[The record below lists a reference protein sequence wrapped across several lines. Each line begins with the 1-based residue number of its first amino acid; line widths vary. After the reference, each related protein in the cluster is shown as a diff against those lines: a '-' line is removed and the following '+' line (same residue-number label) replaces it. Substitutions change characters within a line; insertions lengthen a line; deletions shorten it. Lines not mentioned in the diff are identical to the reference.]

1 MSTVADNN
9 KTKSDRLDV
18 INPSKGKRLIF
29 QKKCLILIR
38 SYSG

>member
-18 INPSKGKRLIF
+18 INPSKGEEINISK
-29 QKKCLILIR
+29 
-38 SYSG
+38 